1 MSVEATYQ
9 ASGLTCSHCASSVQ
23 EEISEIAGVTSVNVD
38 VVKGGSSTIKVVSE
52 HPLALSDVESAVQE
66 AGYALNHP
74 GNLL

>member
-23 EEISEIAGVTSVNVD
+23 EEISEITGVTSVNVD

-52 HPLALSDVESAVQE
+52 YPLALSDVESAVQE